1 MDLADKRS
9 RSFSLELDERGLIK
23 CISLPEGSGDRLMI
37 EGFIG
42 ELTEVE
48 LIEDILLQIKATNG
62 VLRIDLTRDELKKA
76 LRGKKM

>member
-1 MDLADKRS
+1 
-9 RSFSLELDERGLIK
+9 
-23 CISLPEGSGDRLMI
+23 MI
-37 EGFIG
+37 EGFVG